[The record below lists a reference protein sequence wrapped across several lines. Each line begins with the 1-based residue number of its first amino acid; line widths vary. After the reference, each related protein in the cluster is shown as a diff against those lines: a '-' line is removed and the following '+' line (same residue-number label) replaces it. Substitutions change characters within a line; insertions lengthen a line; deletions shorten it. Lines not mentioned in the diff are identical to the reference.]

1 MSEAILIYKK
11 TFNGNSF
18 VVLGDAT
25 ADDFLNLD
33 GQHPCKLNSR
43 IFSALDNVKLDA
55 FVTDLDS
62 AIIADWDQEN
72 WFHCIFHS
80 YFWYGYKLT
89 GTLYEEDSTTV
100 LGLGSAGLA
109 GSWYPFNF
117 SFVSEDFTYGNDD
130 PTLDGTYGYFKIVDI
145 TYHGPQ
151 VSDGGLT
158 GKWEI
163 EGTLALSET
172 GTGDPAKYI
181 YFHDVMDFNNITG
194 ANYKHTEYYYTS
206 SSGGDV
212 DYFDGYEKIGN
223 VHHYGKK
230 NSTAGNLLVTG
241 GTTATRNYLANK
253 TGNMIVIG
261 ELSAD
266 PPSGGVSAMI
276 YRVATTTTK
285 FVTKTITTKKF
296 MFTVALPDP
305 VDAVGRY
312 YINMGAAC
320 KYVEVFTS
328 EVSSKSPYVGYE
340 ILNTTYNDI
349 HHYGNVNNKGSMYI
363 CGASSSNSEI
373 PPGSNAI
380 IIVTGETADG
390 NAGRF
395 QVIKNA
401 SVMETVDTTGSFR
414 LELAPLS
421 NYSEANATVRLQST
435 TTFKWIEVYT
445 IVENLRL
452 PAEDRFVLLSN
463 GVRKAR
469 ETVPRNNDFYI
480 TSATDNSAT
489 DANIIPSDVELIELT
504 YSYVIPQGLR
514 YMSRF
519 TIKGSGGNIWEFNTD
534 DEYSDSGPTEDTL
547 IKKTIILTKTQIDAH
562 RTALGSS
569 DWQMYVST
577 FYNPVKNFNC
587 TLTWF
592 SGGSI
597 EETEDHKFAVEWDSV
612 AVGGKATPY
621 DPTGYT
627 ENKTVVITAKG
638 TLVED
643 DDLKYISFAGEG
655 GPGKEAF
662 DAIVN
667 SAVGT
672 RIEGVY
678 NNNNYEYGA
687 TSGELKTTFE
697 EKVPGE
703 LYYALFETESA
714 GDTWMMAL
722 YNPDYD
728 TYGLYQAS
736 EHYAGDASGDYP
748 SWRTRVTGSEGKFTQ
763 QLESDSTTSEVWYS
777 PERQELIVI
786 PTQSVQDT
794 YCSTSTGGVDL
805 YGNDMDYV
813 RRYAVLSTNKNLTSA
828 PSKFIPEP
836 GDTYAYNIIDDYY
849 AYLSDAELS
858 ETDWSKVTATTEDV
872 LPGLKF
878 YDNTG
883 TLVEGNMPLVATTA
897 KDKNVKLG
905 LTYYT
910 WDGTTLVMHTGSGD
924 FKTPSSLDGSPLEPD
939 NIAFLT
945 GTDIANGTPITYPI
959 DMLDSEWLF
968 TMQIMIDN
976 KSSSVVGREYVP
988 TGETEL
994 LDGNECAYTSIG
1006 ATSNQGLVCCNF
1018 LKTVPNDGHRPL
1030 QMIPTMPSKPANRGN
1045 CILDISYML
1054 EEMFPD
1060 VDPEVVRDAF
1070 LTWMPNGRM
1079 VHKTNSDPI
1088 EIDRRVHCLMDDS
1101 DTTYVF
1107 FFGIVSNTTAFDET
1121 NVGAQIYKGENNIYH
1136 LTDDDIENGVIQ
1148 SAIDSRTYY
1157 VTKPMP
1163 EGGTFV
1169 MACCY
1174 IEPGVIDPSENIT
1187 VLGKFDPSG
1196 CTDYYYFG
1204 EVIAIPMS

>member
-62 AIIADWDQEN
+62 ATIADWDQEN

-89 GTLYEEDSTTV
+89 GTLYEEDSTTI
-100 LGLGSAGLA
+100 LGLGSAGLT
-109 GSWYPFNF
+109 GPWYPFNF
-117 SFVSEDFTYGNDD
+117 SFVAGDLTYGDDD

-145 TYHGPQ
+145 TYHGPLA
-151 VSDGGLT
+151 SDGGLT

-194 ANYKHTEYYYTS
+194 ANYKHTEYYYT
-206 SSGGDV
+206 
-212 DYFDGYEKIGN
+212 
-223 VHHYGKK
+223 
-230 NSTAGNLLVTG
+230 
-241 GTTATRNYLANK
+241 
-253 TGNMIVIG
+253 
-261 ELSAD
+261 
-266 PPSGGVSAMI
+266 
-276 YRVATTTTK
+276 
-285 FVTKTITTKKF
+285 
-296 MFTVALPDP
+296 
-305 VDAVGRY
+305 
-312 YINMGAAC
+312 
-320 KYVEVFTS
+320 
-328 EVSSKSPYVGYE
+328 
-340 ILNTTYNDI
+340 
-349 HHYGNVNNKGSMYI
+349 
-363 CGASSSNSEI
+363 
-373 PPGSNAI
+373 
-380 IIVTGETADG
+380 
-390 NAGRF
+390 
-395 QVIKNA
+395 
-401 SVMETVDTTGSFR
+401 
-414 LELAPLS
+414 
-421 NYSEANATVRLQST
+421 
-435 TTFKWIEVYT
+435 
-445 IVENLRL
+445 
-452 PAEDRFVLLSN
+452 
-463 GVRKAR
+463 
-469 ETVPRNNDFYI
+469 
-480 TSATDNSAT
+480 
-489 DANIIPSDVELIELT
+489 
-504 YSYVIPQGLR
+504 
-514 YMSRF
+514 
-519 TIKGSGGNIWEFNTD
+519 
-534 DEYSDSGPTEDTL
+534 
-547 IKKTIILTKTQIDAH
+547 
-562 RTALGSS
+562 
-569 DWQMYVST
+569 
-577 FYNPVKNFNC
+577 
-587 TLTWF
+587 

-643 DDLKYISFAGEG
+643 DDLKYISFAGES

-805 YGNDMDYV
+805 YGNDMSYV
-813 RRYAVLSTNKNLTSA
+813 QHFAVLPTNKNLASA

-968 TMQIMIDN
+968 TMQIMINN

-994 LDGNECAYTSIG
+994 LDGDECLYTSIG

-1045 CILDISYML
+1045 CILDVSYML

-1070 LTWMPNGRM
+1070 RTWMPNGRM

-1088 EIDRRVHCLMDDS
+1088 DIDRRVHCLMDDS